1 MRLTRMVD
9 DIPTERVDA
18 VDVIQAAGGSRSEAR
33 VFSKL
38 FGIEQVAA
46 LPHTVSLLHTFSTLL
61 DRLEVS
67 AEETPVDTLIYVHAL
82 PIQSVE
88 GEGVTTELVRR
99 HPALKQVKR
108 RYEIDQHN
116 CGGGF
121 WGLKMLQTLF
131 RTGLSQRALLLLG
144 DSLSVFGLG
153 ERYIPGCTILG
164 DGFVVM
170 LLDNRDDGIQLTPPF
185 GEHRAEFWP
194 GLFIESPQKSA
205 FYAEHNAMMAH
216 ALKEID
222 FSFQTHDVLLPHN
235 INRLTWL
242 NFTRR
247 NPEFEARIDTRL
259 LPDVGHCCAADPF
272 LLLSRRLQN
281 TQPLSKR
288 CGLLSIGAGAFIG
301 ACNVIPDPRYISRDD
316 KEKT

>member
-9 DIPTERVDA
+9 DIPSERVDA

-38 FGIEQVAA
+38 FGIEHVAA
-46 LPHTVSLLHTFSTLL
+46 LPRAASLLETFLSQL
-61 DRLEVS
+61 DRLEVH

-82 PIQSVE
+82 PIQPAE
-88 GEGVTTELVRR
+88 GEGLTTELIRR

-121 WGLKMLQTLF
+121 WGLKMIQSLF
-131 RTGLSQRALLLLG
+131 RAGLSQRAVLVLG
-144 DSLSVFGLG
+144 DSLSMFALG

-164 DGFVVM
+164 DGFIAM
-170 LLDNRDDGIQLTPPF
+170 LLDNQDDGIQLTPPF
-185 GEHRAEFWP
+185 VKHRAEFWP
-194 GLFIESPQKSA
+194 GLFIESQQKSA
-205 FYAEHNAMMAH
+205 FYAEHNAMTAL
-216 ALKEID
+216 ALKEIH
-222 FSFQTHDVLLPHN
+222 FSLQSHTVLLPHN
-235 INRLTWL
+235 INRLAWL
-242 NFTRR
+242 NFTRL
-247 NPEFEARIDTRL
+247 NPELEQRIDTRL

-281 TQPLSKR
+281 AQPFSKR

-301 ACNVIPDPRYISRDD
+301 ACSVIPDPQRIAGR
-316 KEKT
+316 